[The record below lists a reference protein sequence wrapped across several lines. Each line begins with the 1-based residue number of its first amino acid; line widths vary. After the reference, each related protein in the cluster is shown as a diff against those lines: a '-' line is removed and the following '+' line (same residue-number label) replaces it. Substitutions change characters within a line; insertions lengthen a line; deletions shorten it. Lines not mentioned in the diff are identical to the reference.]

1 MDMESSMP
9 FHSSTDRHDSAR
21 CVLLWQNLLLLTPHQ
36 FHRHSVSHFHPL
48 SLRHPLSPVT
58 HRLAILPF
66 MVVLVRLARYLRLHS
81 PASCRQMP
89 RQHHPVRQYHLPSH
103 HDVARSQHRENP
115 FEPFGTTPHLYHHH
129 PHLPA
134 GQDANDTERAHSA

>member
-1 MDMESSMP
+1 MESSMP
-9 FHSSTDRHDSAR
+9 FHSCTDRHDSAR

-48 SLRHPLSPVT
+48 SLRHPLSPGT
-58 HRLAILPF
+58 HRLSILPF

-103 HDVARSQHRENP
+103 HDVARSQHRKYP
-115 FEPFGTTPHLYHHH
+115 FKPFGTTPHLYHHH